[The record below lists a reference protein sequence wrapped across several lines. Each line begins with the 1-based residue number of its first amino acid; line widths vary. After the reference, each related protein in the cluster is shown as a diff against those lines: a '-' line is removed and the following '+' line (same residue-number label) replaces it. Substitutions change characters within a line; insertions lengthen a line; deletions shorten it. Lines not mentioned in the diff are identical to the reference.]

1 MFDLISEIIQ
11 SLRTNRVRTFLTGL
25 AVAWGIFM
33 LIVLLGVA
41 RGVVNQFDANMGS
54 GQSNEMSV
62 WGGRTSVPY
71 KGYKDG
77 RLITLKDKD
86 GPMLVDNVEGI
97 AAVVPKTSASVTV
110 STLNGNIS
118 GITAVYPSESKDLG
132 EIVAGRFINDSDI
145 KQCRKVMVIRD
156 LTAERLF
163 GLSPSEAVGKTVKS
177 MGLAWIIVGVY
188 KDRWQ
193 RENYVPYT
201 TYKALTGF
209 NDDADQLR
217 VLVEGLADQSD
228 GDRVQKQLTEA
239 LAGAHDF
246 NPDDRN
252 AIWIWNR
259 FNQFIKGYASLGIL
273 TWTMWII
280 GVFTLLSGI
289 VGVSNIM
296 FVSVR
301 ERTHEIGVRRA
312 IGARP
317 RNILTQVIAEGV
329 VITTIFGY
337 IGIVLGMIVLQIT
350 DFFMKKSGGE
360 APLVNPTVDFS
371 LAVQVTVVLIV
382 AGALAGLFPALK
394 AIKVK
399 PVEALR
405 DE

>member
-1 MFDLISEIIQ
+1 MRDYS
-11 SLRTNRVRTFLTGL
+11 
-25 AVAWGIFM
+25 
-33 LIVLLGVA
+33 
-41 RGVVNQFDANMGS
+41 
-54 GQSNEMSV
+54 
-62 WGGRTSVPY
+62 
-71 KGYKDG
+71 
-77 RLITLKDKD
+77 
-86 GPMLVDNVEGI
+86 
-97 AAVVPKTSASVTV
+97 
-110 STLNGNIS
+110 S

-132 EIVAGRFINDSDI
+132 EIVAGRFINDADI
-145 KQCRKVMVIRD
+145 RQCRKVMVIRD

-163 GLSPSEAVGKTVKS
+163 GQPSTEAVGKTVKC
-177 MGLAWIIVGVY
+177 MGLAWTIVGVY
-188 KDRWQ
+188 KDRWD
-193 RENYVPYT
+193 RDNYVPYT
-201 TYKALTGF
+201 TYKALMGF
-209 NDDADQLR
+209 DDNAEQLR
-217 VLVEGLADQSD
+217 ILVEGLADQSD

-246 NPDDRN
+246 NPADKN

-259 FNQFIKGYASLGIL
+259 FNQFIKGSAALGIL

-317 RNILTQVIAEGV
+317 RNILTQVVAESV
-329 VITTIFGY
+329 VITTMFGY
-337 IGIVLGMIVLQIT
+337 IGIVLGMIVLQII

-360 APLVNPTVDFS
+360 APLVNPTVDLY